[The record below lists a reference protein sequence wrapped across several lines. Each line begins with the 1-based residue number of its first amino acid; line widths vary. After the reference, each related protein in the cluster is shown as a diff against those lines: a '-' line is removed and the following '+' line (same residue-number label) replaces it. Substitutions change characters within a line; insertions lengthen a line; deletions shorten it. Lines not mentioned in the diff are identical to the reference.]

1 MARSLPNVIRELQN
15 DNHSL
20 RIQLQQA
27 RQERDIVTE
36 REELKIK
43 MIHFFTK
50 WTKDETK
57 LLESIDEINDNKDL
71 KIEERWDLLEK
82 TIQNRIIELN
92 LSNSLLKESID
103 SLNEHMKM
111 NFKIRQTKEA
121 INKIIQKD
129 NETNESLLKWQDT
142 IQEINGQFEEE
153 LGGVLPNYGET
164 DLEIIQENWNNIK
177 KLINTL
183 QNRPRPEINP
193 DCEYRINQW
202 KNTAIYLEQLRQ
214 QTSEN
219 CTCDYQG

>member
-1 MARSLPNVIRELQN
+1 
-15 DNHSL
+15 
-20 RIQLQQA
+20 
-27 RQERDIVTE
+27 
-36 REELKIK
+36 

-57 LLESIDEINDNKDL
+57 LLESINEINDNKDL

-103 SLNEHMKM
+103 SLNEYMKT

-183 QNRPRPEINP
+183 QN
-193 DCEYRINQW
+193 
-202 KNTAIYLEQLRQ
+202 
-214 QTSEN
+214 
-219 CTCDYQG
+219 